1 MKFFESKPQMIKD
14 AKIKA
19 EIERDNLNIS
29 FSGERAALLS
39 LITVL
44 MKKMGEE
51 IGMTTVEFLEY
62 IKSCVVLV
70 EADRVLETSDEV

>member
-19 EIERDNLNIS
+19 ELKRDKLNIS
-29 FSGERAALLS
+29 FNGERAALLS

-44 MKKMGEE
+44 MKTMGEK
-51 IGMTTVEFLEY
+51 IGMTTVELLEY
-62 IKSCVVLV
+62 IKSCVVSI
-70 EADRVLETSDEV
+70 EANRVQETSDEV